1 MAEDYAQ
8 CSTLV
13 LSVSKHGNL
22 QSEIQSVTKF
32 VRELQNL
39 PT

>member
-13 LSVSKHGNL
+13 LSVSKHGKL
-22 QSEIQSVTKF
+22 QPETQTVSHQIS
-32 VRELQNL
+32 
-39 PT
+39 